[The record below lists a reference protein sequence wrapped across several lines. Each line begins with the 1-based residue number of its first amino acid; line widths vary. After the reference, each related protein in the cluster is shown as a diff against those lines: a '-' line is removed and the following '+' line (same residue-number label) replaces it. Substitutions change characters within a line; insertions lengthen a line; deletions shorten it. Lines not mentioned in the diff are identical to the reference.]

1 MAVAMLLAT
10 VTFAQGYPQKTLG
23 AKTDKWVK
31 VASKYNDSF
40 FTTDE
45 ARRIGDNVLLYQQTT
60 GGWPKN
66 VKMQEPLDSAEK
78 AAVAGEKTN
87 VNESTIDNGATTTE
101 IIYLA
106 RLYNATKERKYL
118 DAFMGGMDYLFRS
131 QYDNGGWPQFWP
143 RPKGYY
149 THITYN
155 DDAMVN
161 VLKIMRDV
169 AKGKK
174 PFAFVPDSTRAKAK
188 VALDKGVD
196 CILKTQV
203 RQNGK
208 LTVWCAQHD
217 EHTLLPAK
225 ARAYELA
232 SLSGQ
237 ESDGIV
243 LFLMSLSKPSEAMK
257 QCIEAA
263 VEWFRTSMITGMK
276 MEHFTNSDGKPD
288 RRLVKCGEGEQCEP
302 LWGRFYTLDTNRPF
316 VCDRDGQP
324 KYDISEIG
332 YERRNGYS
340 WYNNGGLWVF
350 KEYEEWK
357 REKAGRQSVRNI
369 IAQQP

>member
-1 MAVAMLLAT
+1 MKKTLTTAIIAIVAIAPAL
-10 VTFAQGYPQKTLG
+10 AQGYTPKKASG
-23 AKTDKWVK
+23 KADMWVK
-31 VASKYNDSF
+31 VAKKYTDSF
-40 FTTDE
+40 FTTAE
-45 ARRIGDNVLLYQQTT
+45 AKTIGDNVLLYQQTT

-66 VKMQEPLDSAEK
+66 IKMQEPLTDKEK
-78 AAVAGEKTN
+78 AEVAKEKTN

-101 IIYLA
+101 LRYLA
-106 RLYNATKERKYL
+106 RLYNATKDSRYL
-118 DAFMGGMDYLFRS
+118 DGFNAGMEYLFRS
-131 QYDNGGWPQFWP
+131 QYANGGWPQFWP

-169 AKGKK
+169 VKGKQ
-174 PFAFVPDSTRAKAK
+174 PFAFAADSIKAKAK
-188 VALDKGVD
+188 TALDKGVD

-225 ARAYELA
+225 ARAYELP

-243 LFLMSLSKPSEAMK
+243 LFLMSLSKPTPEMK

-263 VEWFRTSMITGMK
+263 VEWFRTSK
-276 MEHFTNSDGKPD
+276 MEGVKIENFTNAEGKSDL
-288 RRLVKCGEGEQCEP
+288 RMAKCAEGEQCEP

-316 VCDRDGQP
+316 VCDRDGVI
-324 KYDISEIG
+324 KYDLSEIG
-332 YERRNGYS
+332 YERRNGYG
-340 WYNNGGLWVF
+340 WYNHDGLAVM

-357 REKAGRQSVRNI
+357 REKVGD
-369 IAQQP
+369 